1 MECKGIWELWL
12 WSIQARMVDK
22 MATSKGISFEGLISC
37 VWEREQKDTVSV
49 ETSLDVNQLYLYL
62 MWQQTR

>member
-1 MECKGIWELWL
+1 
-12 WSIQARMVDK
+12 

-49 ETSLDVNQLYLYL
+49 ETSLDVNQYLT
-62 MWQQTR
+62 WQQAR